1 MGFKGERS
9 LFMNTLLCIGLFQTF
24 ASLDAIPVQLL
35 SSTPNDG
42 IKYPI
47 HVACECMFTLYVDG
61 KYIGEGNKENYAP
74 RGLIT
79 EWNDTK
85 KYYPVIYENEPKIV
99 AFNGIGG
106 QYPIFPNGFIMDM
119 NHGKDYTKQADWK
132 CKNFVSTTSKVPP
145 ENWFTFDYDDSDWEI
160 ATSFGKNYQNN
171 SFQIFEMER
180 SYIHLQ
186 AEWLW
191 TSNNSVTNVY
201 CRKKNGNVGTLPPTT
216 ATPTTATPT
225 TATPIKIATPATA
238 TIATN
243 RATHT
248 TATPTTATPT
258 TATIAT
264 TLPPATTLTPTTTVT
279 PTTTATPIKIVP
291 PTTATP
297 TTTSTPTTTAT
308 PTTTTI
314 RETTSSIVLK
324 TIHRHAPKN
333 IIISP
338 HIKII
343 IQNVKYSRQRSYH
356 HIDNLIRKLKEFNEE
371 YIIYRE
377 RLFLTRYRI
386 QKHYT
391 TILRDIRQH
400 LRSKYNDSNKYRYTD
415 HHTSRSLKKPPT
427 HFLRSM
433 YHLDNSIKN
442 IEHSIQFIK
451 GNHKYILLNILHKL
465 KLQYRN
471 YTLRLLRH
479 FNNNAI

>member
-1 MGFKGERS
+1 MVFKGERS

-24 ASLDAIPVQLL
+24 TSLNAIPVRLL

-61 KYIGEGNKENYAP
+61 KYVGEGNKENYTP
-74 RGLIT
+74 HGLIT

-106 QYPIFPNGFIMDM
+106 QYPIFLNGFIMDM
-119 NHGKDYTKQADWK
+119 NHGKDYTKYMDWK
-132 CKNFVSTTSKVPP
+132 CKNFVSTTSKFPP
-145 ENWFTFDYDDSDWEI
+145 DNWFTFDYDDSDWSI
-160 ATSFGKNYQNN
+160 STSFGKNYQNN

-201 CRKKNGNVGTLPPTT
+201 CRKKNGNVGSFPATT
-216 ATPTTATPT
+216 TVAHTTT
-225 TATPIKIATPATA
+225 TPAT
-238 TIATN
+238 
-243 RATHT
+243 T
-248 TATPTTATPT
+248 TVA
-258 TATIAT
+258 
-264 TLPPATTLTPTTTVT
+264 PATTTVAPATKRVT
-279 PTTTATPIKIVP
+279 PTTTTFPL
-291 PTTATP
+291 TTTVAP
-297 TTTSTPTTTAT
+297 TTTTFPLTTTVAPTTTAPAT
-308 PTTTTI
+308 TTVAPPTTTTI

-356 HIDNLIRKLKEFNEE
+356 HIVNLIRKLKEFNEE

-400 LRSKYNDSNKYRYTD
+400 LRNKYNHSDSYRYTD
-415 HHTSRSLKKPPT
+415 HHTSPSLKKSPT
-427 HFLRSM
+427 HFLQSM

-479 FNNNAI
+479 FNSNTI